1 MGTKFI
7 SSELIPFSFQ
17 TPRITGIK
25 VFDKNVLQDEI
36 VAEVNVSYF
45 GDAELAVSI
54 NGIEG
59 GIRNIEF
66 HATVRIVLK
75 HLIPAPPL
83 FSGIEISFMKCPT
96 YDFELTSALAPL
108 DMFATSGE
116 LLRTIITDQLTS
128 RLVYPNKVFI
138 KLKKIEAKEKPEIE
152 EVIRCVI
159 SSVNELVGIDGMT
172 LSATVQL
179 GSQSST
185 SSSALIQDG
194 SATLDYEIDLVKYAK
209 DDNFTIVFDISNEGE
224 LVTSLKQSF
233 DLESLAP
240 TGTLEGKY
248 PLYEPGSVTIKLT
261 SLTLSS
267 DRGDLSTDNFKSSAL
282 LEVFV
287 DSVRQIPKDITSLT
301 AQFTVGN
308 HSRHINVLPAS
319 SSNLNKHLTFLL
331 VDPEND
337 SLTVKLIDDLTS
349 LDIAQFI
356 YNIPELIARKEMQHD
371 QQAFPLPQ
379 HSHDYEVFMS
389 LKLRALTSSGVL

>member
-1 MGTKFI
+1 MDTKFI
-7 SSELIPFSFQ
+7 SSELIPLSFQ

-83 FSGIEISFMKCPT
+83 LSGIEISFMKCPT
-96 YDFELTSALAPL
+96 YDFELTTALAPL
-108 DMFATSGE
+108 DMFASGD
-116 LLRTIITDQLTS
+116 LLRTIITDQLTN
-128 RLVYPNKVFI
+128 RLVYPNKVYI
-138 KLKKIEAKEKPEIE
+138 KLKKIESKEKSEIE
-152 EVIRCVI
+152 GVIRCVI
-159 SSVNELVGIDGMT
+159 SSVDELVGIDGMT

-185 SSSALIQDG
+185 SSSVLIQDG
-194 SATLDYEIDLVKYAK
+194 SAALDYEIDLVKYAK
-209 DDNFTIVFDISNEGE
+209 DDNFTIVFDISNEGG

-267 DRGDLSTDNFKSSAL
+267 DRGDLSTDNFRSSAL

-287 DSVRQIPKDITSLT
+287 DSVRKIPKHITSLT

-308 HSRHINVLPAS
+308 HSRQMNVLPAS